1 MKKYR
6 LISLLFLFIVALP
19 LYAQQ
24 KQKFHVVSFQENTF
38 DMSAR
43 EKPTS
48 RDDGTGVLYAIIKVR
63 STDPDDDLKAY
74 DLDFDYLKDVQE
86 VHDGV
91 LWVYVQNGAKTVNI
105 ARAGYHTI
113 SRYDLRTT
121 LRPGKVYDLEI
132 KPEAKVV
139 SMQYL
144 QFKVTPADSKAVIMY
159 TDMNTNEEKIFAN
172 IDEEGNAAK
181 KLLLGRYSY
190 RVKSE
195 FYHDSEGFVSLET
208 PNGKHVEQV
217 TLRPNFAQVSLSSP
231 DGADIYING
240 ERKGKGSWQG
250 TLTPGTYSVECRKVN
265 HTSSEEAITV
275 VDGENLNLIL
285 KAPTPIVGQLSIETT
300 PLEATVTVDGKEY
313 GKTPIIIDPI
323 IIGSHTVQV
332 SKDGYQTSEETVQV
346 EKGQQTDV
354 HIVLTKGPEKGA
366 INVVS
371 SPKSAKLTID
381 GKEYGKTP
389 NTVNNLLPGTYS
401 VKLSKKG
408 YYDETKSVYV
418 YAGETSKLNMSLVK
432 KSKSSSSRSRSYSS
446 NSKVNFGITGSLGG
460 FYSSGEYTD
469 EYGYTYDTGEEWG
482 SFSGDLGALIRF
494 GDPERS
500 TFNFIT
506 GLKLQFVTYDDE
518 STSTASTQ
526 LTLPLNLNWNY
537 MDGLYLGLGFSLGY
551 ELSGDDYY
559 YDDYY
564 YDEEPSS
571 LCWDISM
578 RTGFATRH
586 HDFGLFMKFFAAPA
600 IDFSASLGIEY
611 TYYF

>member
-6 LISLLFLFIVALP
+6 LISLLFLFVVALP

-24 KQKFHVVSFQENTF
+24 KQKFHVVSFEENTF

-86 VHDGV
+86 MHDGV

-105 ARAGYHTI
+105 TRAGYHSI

-144 QFKVTPADSKAVIMY
+144 QFKVSPADSKAVIMY
-159 TDMNTNEEKIFAN
+159 TDMNTNEEKVFAN

-190 RVKSE
+190 RIRSE
-195 FYHDSEGFVSLET
+195 LYHDSEGFVSLEE
-208 PNGKHVEQV
+208 PNGKHLEVI
-217 TLRPNFAQVSLSSP
+217 TLRPNFAQVSLTAP

-240 ERKGKGSWQG
+240 ERKGTGTWKGS
-250 TLTPGTYSVECRKVN
+250 LTPGTHSVECRKVN

-275 VDGENLNLIL
+275 VDGQDLNLLL
-285 KAPTPIVGQLSIETT
+285 KAPVPIVGQLSVETT
-300 PLEATVTVDGKEY
+300 PLEATVTVDGKNY
-313 GKTPIIIDPI
+313 GKTPLIIDQL

-332 SKDGYQTSEETVQV
+332 SKDGYQTSTETVTV
-346 EKGQQTDV
+346 EKGQQANCIITM
-354 HIVLTKGPEKGA
+354 TKGPEKGA
-366 INVVS
+366 ISVKS
-371 SPKSAKLTID
+371 SPKNAKLTID

-389 NTVNNLLPGTYS
+389 YTVNNLLPGTYNL
-401 VKLSKKG
+401 KLSKSG
-408 YYDETKSVYV
+408 YYDESKSVYV
-418 YAGETSKLNMSLVK
+418 YAGETSDINMSLVK
-432 KSKSSSSRSRSYSS
+432 KSKSRSRSYSS
-446 NSKVNFGITGSLGG
+446 SSKVNFGITGSLGG

-469 EYGYTYDTGEEWG
+469 ENGYTYDTGEEWS
-482 SFSGDLGALIRF
+482 SFSGDIGALIRF

-506 GLKLQFVTYDDE
+506 GLKLQFLTYDDE
-518 STSTASTQ
+518 YTSTASTQ
-526 LTLPLNLNWNY
+526 FAIPFNLNWNY
-537 MDGLYLGLGFSLGY
+537 MDGLYMGLGFTLGF

-564 YDEEPSS
+564 YEEEPSS
-571 LCWDISM
+571 MCWDISM
-578 RTGFATRH
+578 RMGFATRH
-586 HDFGLFMKFFAAPA
+586 HDFGFALKFFATPT
-600 IDFSASLGIEY
+600 IEFTASMGIEY